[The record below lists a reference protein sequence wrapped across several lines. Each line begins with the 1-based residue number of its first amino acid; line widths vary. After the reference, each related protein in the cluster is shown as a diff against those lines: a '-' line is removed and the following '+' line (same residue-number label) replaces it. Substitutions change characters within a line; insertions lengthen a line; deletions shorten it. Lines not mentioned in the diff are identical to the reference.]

1 MIKRITCIAVVGMFL
16 CTYASADL
24 IQYASSPWGTTYYE
38 DPAGSIGSEFV
49 VNQNL
54 TLSKLGIWDENNDG
68 LAVAHN
74 VALFAM
80 DGTVL
85 ASVTIVAGTSPALE
99 DEYRW
104 ADASPVALVQG
115 THYIVGAY
123 YSTTDDRF
131 RDYATID
138 PAFTLVAGLYHDS
151 PSFLMPDVKWNTS
164 GLYSANLQAVPVPA
178 AVLLGMLGL
187 SVAGLKLRKFA

>member
-1 MIKRITCIAVVGMFL
+1 MIKRITFIAVVGMFL
-16 CTYASADL
+16 CTYASAEL
-24 IQYASSPWGTTYYE
+24 IQYASTPSGGWWYE
-38 DPAGSIGSEFV
+38 SPAGSIGSEFV

-54 TLSKLGIWDENNDG
+54 TLSKLGVWDDG
-68 LAVAHN
+68 YLDVAHD

-85 ASVTIVAGTSPALE
+85 ASVTIGAGTSNPLE
-99 DEYRW
+99 DGYRW

-115 THYIVGAY
+115 THYVVGAY
-123 YSTTDDRF
+123 YSTTNDWF

-138 PAFTLVAGLYHDS
+138 PAFTVVAGLYHDS
-151 PSFLMPDVKWNTS
+151 PSFLMPDVSWNAS